1 MEITI
6 PATLVKNDD
15 ADIDDLLDEAVNKGI
30 KEVIRN
36 DDGSLTFKMSKS
48 GHEKLMG
55 EIREEIQETM
65 LDIKTDD
72 DFVSIREI
80 EADESFSQF
89 TMKVDRE
96 AFENSLEVLPT

>member
-48 GHEKLMG
+48 RHEKLMG

-96 AFENSLEVLPT
+96 AFENSLEVLPP

>member
-1 MEITI
+1 
-6 PATLVKNDD
+6 
-15 ADIDDLLDEAVNKGI
+15 
-30 KEVIRN
+30 
-36 DDGSLTFKMSKS
+36 
-48 GHEKLMG
+48 MG